1 MVGILLLYW
10 LIKSLMKNDGD
21 SLTHLSLLERL
32 GDADRRQE
40 AWSEFLDRYIKMI
53 LGWCR
58 FWGVSDADAEEVL
71 QETVLA
77 VYRGFQG
84 FDRQGPGSFRAWL
97 KTVARNNW
105 TRVAQCR
112 RRDLGKDAG
121 SLSDAELSSRIENQ
135 EARDHLFQLFEEWAT
150 REILDLAMSRVR
162 SRVESSSWRVFEMLT
177 FENRSVEETAEA
189 LKTSSRNV
197 YLIIFRIRKMIAA
210 EMAILDPQ
218 N

>member
-1 MVGILLLYW
+1 
-10 LIKSLMKNDGD
+10 MKNEGD

-71 QETVLA
+71 QETVLS

-105 TRVAQCR
+105 MRVAECR
-112 RRDLGKDAG
+112 RRDLGNAV
-121 SLSDAELSSRIENQ
+121 LSVSDTDLNKQMEKQ
-135 EARDHLFQLFEEWAT
+135 EARDHLFQLFDEWAT
-150 REILDLAMSRVR
+150 REILDLAMIRVR
-162 SRVESSSWRVFEMLT
+162 RRVEPTSWRAFEMLT
-177 FENRSVEETAEA
+177 FENRSVEETATA
-189 LKTSSRNV
+189 LKTSSRNI
-197 YLIIFRIRKMIAA
+197 YLVIFRIRKMIAA
-210 EMAILDPQ
+210 EMVLLDPKI
-218 N
+218 